1 MVLLSFMGAQDS
13 ERGES
18 KFFLSSL
25 RFWIYSDAF
34 FSNKTEL
41 KSKKLNFMSMDE
53 LQWKGINFLRMIY

>member
-1 MVLLSFMGAQDS
+1 MVLLSFTGAQDS

-53 LQWKGINFLRMIY
+53 LQ